1 MEDIMRFNS
10 SCAGISFWEDLCKA
24 GLKSGKVTVAH
35 DGKSEN
41 NNSCYTRK
49 YNIHLKST
57 IYPAE
62 VRFIYDNRE
71 NTDKASAKIALS
83 DLVLILQAFINKEF
97 SLDTDKFTV
106 SMDKESGLTIS
117 EK

>member
-1 MEDIMRFNS
+1 MKFNS
-10 SCAGISFWEDLCKA
+10 SCKGISFWEDICKA

-41 NNSCYTRK
+41 NDSCYTRR
-49 YNIHLKST
+49 YHVHLKST

-62 VRFIYDNRE
+62 VKFVYDSRE
-71 NTDKASAKIALS
+71 NTDKASAKIS
-83 DLVLILQAFINKEF
+83 IYDLVLILQAFIDKEF
-97 SLDTDKFTV
+97 SLDGDKFAV
-106 SMDKESGLTIS
+106 SMDKENGLTIT